1 MQFILQREEGEQ
13 KRQLNNEEKFKE
25 VKNDRFR
32 GGEGMSID
40 AQFRDLQDSE
50 SRDKM
55 WNLALHSCYSSVRWH
70 DPECSHE

>member
-32 GGEGMSID
+32 GGEGISRD
-40 AQFRDLQDSE
+40 AQFRDLQD
-50 SRDKM
+50 
-55 WNLALHSCYSSVRWH
+55 
-70 DPECSHE
+70 